1 MKTEKKYKN
10 IMKKVLLLLAMVC
23 LPLFASAQTTEKQ
36 YYIYNIVT
44 FSGSLKNEGFKVDLD
59 DGKTIEK
66 LKDSKGNKMKFNTP
80 AAALMYMYSLG
91 WELYVNGAT
100 TEGAMYGGTGASSTT
115 SYWIMRKPCT
125 KEEFEKVVEDGIRK

>member
-1 MKTEKKYKN
+1 
-10 IMKKVLLLLAMVC
+10 MKKALLLLAMVC

-36 YYIYNIVT
+36 YYIYNIVS

-66 LKDSKGNKMKFNTP
+66 LKDSKGNKIKFNTP
-80 AAALMYMYSLG
+80 AAALMYLYSIG
-91 WELYVNGAT
+91 WELYVNGST
-100 TEGAMYGGTGASSTT
+100 SEGAMAAGYGASSTT

-125 KEEFEKVVEDGIRK
+125 KEEFEKAVEDGIRK